1 MKKTNQKKDANTL
14 SLDEEMLM
22 WTSYRYCIGRQT
34 YVTSLAPYI
43 GKKYYPLL
51 SDEKAEHTA
60 NDIRNCIADVLNFG
74 ALTFHYD
81 GTVMYEQRDALSD
94 FLTWLN
100 DNVENEKDL
109 IGIDTIE
116 CYKKDYKNDT
126 PKKFFVTKKKHNE
139 LPKHETVFEYLLEWH
154 KLSSLFDRKN
164 HVNVL
169 VNHDGKEEWI
179 ECFYS
184 WRKACVKDEDGP
196 YYRQEPWKY
205 EKVLY
210 GVEHYLSRGEY
221 AGSLNDDYIVKVD
234 KNIKL

>member
-1 MKKTNQKKDANTL
+1 MKKNNQTEETNTIT
-14 SLDEEMLM
+14 LDEEMLM

-126 PKKFFVTKKKHNE
+126 PKKFFVTKKKHHE
-139 LPKHETVFEYLLEWH
+139 LPKHETVFSDLLEWH

-184 WRKACVKDEDGP
+184 WRKRSVKDDEDGI
-196 YYRQEPWKY
+196 YYHIEPWKY
-205 EKVLY
+205 DKVLY
-210 GVEHYLSRGEY
+210 GVDHYLSRGEY
-221 AGSLNDDYIVKVD
+221 AGRLNEDYILDITKR
-234 KNIKL
+234 

>member
-1 MKKTNQKKDANTL
+1 MANKKEI

-74 ALTFHYD
+74 ALTFRYD
-81 GTVMYEQRDALSD
+81 STVMNEHRDALSD

-100 DNVENEKDL
+100 DNVESGKDL

-116 CYKKDYKNDT
+116 CYKEDYKPDT
-126 PKKFFVTKKKHNE
+126 PKKFFVTKKKHYE
-139 LPKHETVFEYLLEWH
+139 LPKYETDFTDLLEWH
-154 KLSSLFDRKN
+154 KLSCLFDKKS
-164 HVNVL
+164 HVKVW
-169 VNHDGKEEWI
+169 VNYKGKDECI
-179 ECFYS
+179 ECFYA
-184 WRKACVKDEDGP
+184 WEKLLVPTEDD
-196 YYRQEPWKY
+196 YYKQAPWKY
-205 EKVLY
+205 IKCLISVNR
-210 GVEHYLSRGEY
+210 YLELGER
-221 AGSLNDDYIVKVD
+221 AGRIDETFITK
-234 KNIKL
+234 IE